1 MTYNCHKD
9 LKRRKMD
16 INAVR
21 HIKALTYLNA
31 ALFKRLETALLVMEK
46 WDNMSD
52 NKKDD
57 IVSSLRFLVENNRA
71 AFNEKP
77 TLH

>member
-1 MTYNCHKD
+1 
-9 LKRRKMD
+9 MD

>member
-21 HIKALTYLNA
+21 HIKALTDLNT
-31 ALFKRLETALLVMEK
+31 ALFTGLKTALLVMEK
-46 WDNMSD
+46 WDNISH
-52 NKKDD
+52 NKKED
-57 IVSSLRFLVENNRA
+57 IVSSLRLLVENNGA
-71 AFNEKP
+71 AFTEKP